1 MIGWLEIGSCVDFQ
15 PESRRRDHAELENYG
30 RQHRIF
36 ADNFSRMIQ
45 EYQLLVA
52 SARRS
57 SDRTSLTSEALKKYA
72 Q

>member
-45 EYQLLVA
+45 EY
-52 SARRS
+52 
-57 SDRTSLTSEALKKYA
+57 
-72 Q
+72 